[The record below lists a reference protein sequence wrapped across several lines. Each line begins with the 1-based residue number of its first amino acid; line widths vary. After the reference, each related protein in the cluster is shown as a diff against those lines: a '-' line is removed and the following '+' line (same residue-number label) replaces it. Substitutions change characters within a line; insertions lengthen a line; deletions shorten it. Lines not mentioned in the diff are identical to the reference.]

1 MVAEAAG
8 TATDGSALEWAVVDR
23 VVPVRTCVGC
33 RQRSPIDELVRVV
46 AVDGRVVP
54 DPLRRYA
61 GRGASL
67 HPRPAC
73 LAEAERRRAFG
84 RALRVPGTLSTQLL
98 GGYVADL
105 LGEHHLHQT

>member
-1 MVAEAAG
+1 VVAEAAG
-8 TATDGSALEWAVVDR
+8 TGTNGSALEWAVVDR

-33 RQRSPIDELVRVV
+33 RQRSPIAELVRVV
-46 AVDGRVVP
+46 AVDGQVIP

-84 RALRVPGTLSTQLL
+84 RALRVPGTLSTQVL
-98 GGYVADL
+98 GSYLADL
-105 LGEHHLHQT
+105 FGEHHLHQT